1 VFLQAQEDNMTQ
13 MIDQSPASRSL
24 LDMVERASLFGLLQQ
39 ALEHQKR
46 PQELPGRL
54 YADLGLAPS
63 QQPNFAPHSR

>member
-1 VFLQAQEDNMTQ
+1 MTQ

-24 LDMVERASLFGLLQQ
+24 LDLVERASLFALLQQ

-54 YADLGLAPS
+54 YDDLGLPPDQRRDADG
-63 QQPNFAPHSR
+63 RR